1 MTGVG
6 GHGGV
11 VRTPRAVADATPGE
25 SLPALLYGAPQ
36 GCDGGGRTATAD
48 WHHRCDDGPVSEPQP
63 YPSALSHALPA
74 IAREVEEFVAAAGW
88 DQQPQLFALVATATL
103 LASQPE
109 LADHLDGQTSLTP
122 VAQDA
127 LPEGELDAALAAIEW
142 PESVAGCAL
151 AQEIVVLPPAAEAGL
166 GELPADPAQARRA
179 AARHPQRRE
188 GRLVAAV
195 LRDGVGACVL
205 RLRATP
211 GKANTGETNTGET
224 NTGDEQDRDEVVE
237 DPQLAPNLLRALLAT
252 LR

>member
-1 MTGVG
+1 
-6 GHGGV
+6 
-11 VRTPRAVADATPGE
+11 
-25 SLPALLYGAPQ
+25 
-36 GCDGGGRTATAD
+36 
-48 WHHRCDDGPVSEPQP
+48 VSEPQP
-63 YPSALSHALPA
+63 NPSALSHALPA

-88 DQQPQLFALVATATL
+88 DQKPQLFALVATATL

-109 LADHLDGQTSLTP
+109 LADHLDGHTSLTP

-127 LPEGELDAALAAIEW
+127 LPEGELDAALAGIEW
-142 PESVAGCAL
+142 PDSVAGCAL

-166 GELPADPAQARRA
+166 GELPKDPVQARRA

-205 RLRATP
+205 RLRA
-211 GKANTGETNTGET
+211 NTAHSEGV
-224 NTGDEQDRDEVVE
+224 NTGDDQGPDEVVE
-237 DPQLAPNLLRALLAT
+237 DAQLAPNLLRALLAT